1 MITLALTNFV
11 FFPRDNNG
19 LEDLKKKKKGVFP
32 FAEFSIHSS
41 LVFASR
47 LPYV

>member
-1 MITLALTNFV
+1 MIMLALTNFV
-11 FFPRDNNG
+11 FFLRDNNG
-19 LEDLKKKKKGVFP
+19 LEDFKKKKGVFP